1 MKRIKKVG
9 VAVLG
14 FGLAI
19 GALSVNI
26 RAVNAEGLDPIMSLA
41 GSLSGTRGGAGMP
54 ELDPSQY
61 TETKGK
67 LYKDEFDMEDDEEDR
82 LDMVASDFMDQK
94 MVYQYFK
101 DKDVT
106 VYRIMFKA
114 FNSYISGSSTPT
126 KIESAD
132 KVWTRVE
139 GNEVEAVK
147 EAAAPGD
154 NTSSYFRF
162 ALQGK
167 PRKQIPLKLH
177 WNPIKNDPEYA
188 YRNVNLMVTLNEAP
202 GIELPPNAPNQPN
215 APLPTPIPDLIAPK
229 VKQAMMEH
237 TLENGQPSM
246 ANNTFSH
253 EVKYEEKNGKTVY
266 EIHFLEFSSP
276 TFKNGVPMVSVA
288 RLWYN
293 DEGTVKE
300 AYLAKAEGNS
310 RTYRFEIAGRPKTK
324 IETTLYVMPM
334 KEALGDGAAIQKANL
349 LISDEDMDGIV
360 TAEVYVKVPYGIS
373 IVEDKDLK
381 PGDVYVQ
388 QEGKYGTEKIAFK
401 YKAINGV
408 NTGMLMGKEVL
419 DRKEPVEKIIRVNDR
434 KAYEDANRQF
444 EKDNAKTP
452 EDGSKNYP
460 LRLAD
465 AKLKEID
472 SNMDNFLMRTGV
484 NVKENAGKRKY
495 TLSFMSYNGFA
506 PSVRRMK
513 AYLNGIE
520 VPVEALGSKEVTKH
534 SETYRENEDH
544 STVFSFELPVN
555 ADLDKLVLNMEYL
568 DNLKFNAK
576 MDIDFSRQVVQGR
589 EPRTTGTEE
598 IDFATERVE
607 DTTLE
612 EGKEKLVQEGEKGL
626 KAITEYDK
634 TVDGQMFTTKMN
646 GGQQGYHMIGS
657 PMEVVLKQ
665 PKNKIIHVGAK
676 KAEKAEKPE
685 DKQDKNK
692 PGNNSGS
699 NDKVGKIADGKKI
712 PETGDTSRIG
722 LYVVS
727 AVSSAAAG
735 IAAVFIRKRIR
746 K

>member
-1 MKRIKKVG
+1 M
-9 VAVLG
+9 
-14 FGLAI
+14 
-19 GALSVNI
+19 
-26 RAVNAEGLDPIMSLA
+26 
-41 GSLSGTRGGAGMP
+41 
-54 ELDPSQY
+54 
-61 TETKGK
+61 
-67 LYKDEFDMEDDEEDR
+67 
-82 LDMVASDFMDQK
+82 
-94 MVYQYFK
+94 
-101 DKDVT
+101 
-106 VYRIMFKA
+106 
-114 FNSYISGSSTPT
+114 
-126 KIESAD
+126 
-132 KVWTRVE
+132 
-139 GNEVEAVK
+139 
-147 EAAAPGD
+147 
-154 NTSSYFRF
+154 
-162 ALQGK
+162 
-167 PRKQIPLKLH
+167 
-177 WNPIKNDPEYA
+177 
-188 YRNVNLMVTLNEAP
+188 
-202 GIELPPNAPNQPN
+202 
-215 APLPTPIPDLIAPK
+215 
-229 VKQAMMEH
+229 
-237 TLENGQPSM
+237 
-246 ANNTFSH
+246 
-253 EVKYEEKNGKTVY
+253 
-266 EIHFLEFSSP
+266 
-276 TFKNGVPMVSVA
+276 
-288 RLWYN
+288 
-293 DEGTVKE
+293 
-300 AYLAKAEGNS
+300 
-310 RTYRFEIAGRPKTK
+310 
-324 IETTLYVMPM
+324 
-334 KEALGDGAAIQKANL
+334 
-349 LISDEDMDGIV
+349 
-360 TAEVYVKVPYGIS
+360 
-373 IVEDKDLK
+373 
-381 PGDVYVQ
+381 
-388 QEGKYGTEKIAFK
+388 
-401 YKAINGV
+401 
-408 NTGMLMGKEVL
+408 
-419 DRKEPVEKIIRVNDR
+419 
-434 KAYEDANRQF
+434 
-444 EKDNAKTP
+444 P

-472 SNMDNFLMRTGV
+472 NNMDNFLMRTGV

-534 SETYRENEDH
+534 SDTYRENEDH

-555 ADLDKLVLNMEYL
+555 ADLDKLVLNMEYI

-646 GGQQGYHMIGS
+646 GDQQRYHMIGS

-676 KAEKAEKPE
+676 KTEKAEKPE

-699 NDKVGKIADGKKI
+699 NDKAGKIADGKKT
-712 PETGDTSRIG
+712 PQTGDTSRIG